1 MSLTEKSEAARTTP
15 KILVVDFMKDF
26 RQLVLAG

>member
-1 MSLTEKSEAARTTP
+1 VEEQQQEFLG
-15 KILVVDFMKDF
+15 VVDFMKDF